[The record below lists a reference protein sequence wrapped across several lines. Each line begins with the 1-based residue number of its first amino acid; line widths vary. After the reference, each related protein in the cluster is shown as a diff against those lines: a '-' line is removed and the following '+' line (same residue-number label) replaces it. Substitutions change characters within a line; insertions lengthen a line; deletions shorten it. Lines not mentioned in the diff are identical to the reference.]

1 MSATLHDD
9 PMSPPAADGV
19 RRWIAEGAR
28 AQQAL
33 DARRAEMRTMRF
45 DTIATHGLYGL
56 EESLAAQGSLNEP
69 LFLSPAQ
76 VFADADHMEAALG
89 YLMPSWTY
97 SRIANPT
104 LTALEGTLALLE
116 TYGSDVDATAVVTAS
131 GMAAIHMATNPLL
144 AHEPALPPPNI
155 VASARCYGGT
165 FMLFSARYAAE
176 RGVEVRWIAEPRDL
190 DAWASAIDEGTRFV
204 YGEAPSNPSLALVD
218 VPAIAA
224 LAHAHGVPFIVD
236 PTVATPALMRPLT
249 MGADV
254 VVQSLSK
261 AIGGSGLSIGGAVIA
276 RRDLPCTVGPCEL
289 REDLATYVKLLPFRD
304 HGPAMSPFNAAM
316 TLTDLRTLRGRIDR
330 WSRGAERV
338 AAFLRAHPNVE
349 AVHYPGLA
357 SHPDHDLARRDLWL
371 VDGDDDGRRANR
383 FGSLLSFDVAG
394 GAAQAREVFDGL
406 RLIRRATDLGRAKS
420 IATIPAIST
429 HQQQGEDGRALAGI
443 PDHQIR
449 LSVGGEDPADVIAD
463 LERALERT

>member
-9 PMSPPAADGV
+9 PISPPAADGV
-19 RRWIAEGAR
+19 RRWIAEGVR

-131 GMAAIHMATNPLL
+131 GMAAIHMATNPFL
-144 AHEPALPPPNI
+144 AHDPTLPPPNV

-176 RGVEVRWIAEPRDL
+176 RGVEVRWIADPRDL
-190 DAWASAIDEGTRFV
+190 AAWADAIDDGTRFV
-204 YGEAPSNPSLALVD
+204 YAETPSNPSLAMVD
-218 VPAIAA
+218 VPALAE
-224 LAHAHGVPFIVD
+224 LAHAHGVALIVD
-236 PTVATPALMRPLT
+236 PTVATPALLRPLT

-276 RRDLPCTVGPCEL
+276 RRGLPSRVGPDEL
-289 REDLATYVKLLPFRD
+289 REDFATYVQLLPFRD
-304 HGPAMSPFNAAM
+304 HGPAMSPFNATM
-316 TLTDLRTLRGRIDR
+316 ILTDLRTLRGRVDR
-330 WSRGAERV
+330 WSRGAARV
-338 AAFLRAHPNVE
+338 AAFLETHPRIE
-349 AVHYPGLA
+349 AVRYPGLA
-357 SHPDHDLARRDLWL
+357 THPDHDLARRDLWL
-371 VDGDDDGRRANR
+371 ADGDDDDVAVNR
-383 FGSLLSFDVAG
+383 YGSLLAFDVAG
-394 GAAQAREVFDGL
+394 GASAARRAFDGL
-406 RLIRRATDLGRAKS
+406 RLIRRATDLGRVKS

-429 HQQQGEDGRALAGI
+429 HQQQGERGRALARI
-443 PDHQIR
+443 PDNQIR

-463 LERALERT
+463 LERALEQT